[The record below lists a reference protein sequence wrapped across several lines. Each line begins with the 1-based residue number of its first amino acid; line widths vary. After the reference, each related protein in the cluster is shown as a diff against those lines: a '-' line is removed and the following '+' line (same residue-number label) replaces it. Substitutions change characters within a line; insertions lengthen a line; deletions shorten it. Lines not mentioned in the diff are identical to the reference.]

1 MLPEFIGEHQMK
13 VQDNNSLEKLTPRDL
28 LDVLIR
34 AGMIALLAVL
44 CFQIFAPFLNMMLW
58 ALILAVAL
66 YPLHQMLAARL
77 GGKQGK
83 AATLLVLFSL
93 LLIVAPTI
101 ILTSSMA
108 EWVKG
113 VVEAIRSNGMV
124 IPPPSESVASW
135 PLVGNKIYGLWQQ
148 AATDLPGLLKAV
160 HLDYG
165 NLAKTALGI
174 VASIAGSMMVFIFSV
189 IVAGI
194 IMAYGESGSKVAIDI
209 ASRFVG
215 TRKGPGLAVLCTAT
229 IRSVAQGVIGVALI
243 QAVLVGIGLV
253 WGGVP
258 AAGLLAIIVLVL
270 GIAQVP
276 ALIITL
282 PAIAYIWMGS
292 DNSSM
297 MAALTTA
304 YLMVSGMA
312 DNFLK
317 PILLGRGVDAPMP
330 VILLGALG
338 GMVWAGI
345 VGMFVGAVFLALG
358 YQIFMVWVHNEVE
371 TT

>member
-1 MLPEFIGEHQMK
+1 MSAQR
-13 VQDNNSLEKLTPRDL
+13 NNSLDKLTSRDM

-66 YPLHQMLAARL
+66 YPLHQMVVVRT
-77 GGKQGK
+77 GGGQGR
-83 AATLLVLFSL
+83 ASTLLVLL
-93 LLIVAPTI
+93 GLVLIVAPTI

-113 VVEAIRSNGMV
+113 VAEVVHTSGMV

-135 PLVGNKIYGLWQQ
+135 PLVGKKIYGLWQQ
-148 AATDLPGLLKAV
+148 AATDLPSLLQTV
-160 HLDYG
+160 HLNYADI
-165 NLAKTALGI
+165 AKTALGLA
-174 VASIAGSMMVFIFSV
+174 ASSVGSMLVFIFSV

-194 IMAYGESGSKVAIDI
+194 IMAYGESGSKTAADI

-215 TRKGPGLAVLCTAT
+215 KNKGPGLAVLCTAT

-253 WGGVP
+253 WAGIP
-258 AAGLLAIIVLVL
+258 AAGLLAIILLVL
-270 GIAQVP
+270 GIAQIP
-276 ALIITL
+276 AMIITL
-282 PAIAYIWMGS
+282 PAIAYIWMGG
-292 DNSSM
+292 DHSSL
-297 MAALTTA
+297 MAVLMTI
-304 YLMVSGMA
+304 YLLVAGMA
-312 DNFLK
+312 DGFLK

-330 VILLGALG
+330 VVLLGALG

-358 YQIFMVWVHNEVE
+358 YQIFMVWVHNQDEDSAIASDIE
-371 TT
+371 T